1 MPGIILRNVS
11 KKFGKVTAVNDISL
25 EIADGEFVA
34 LLGPSGCGK
43 TTILRMIAGFE
54 EPDDG
59 EITIGDQ
66 VVFSRRKGIFVP
78 PGRRNVGM
86 IFQSYALWPHL
97 TVFQN
102 IAFGLEIAG
111 LPRDEVRR
119 RVQAALD
126 MMQIQGFEDRYI
138 NELSGGQQQRVAI
151 ARMLVTRPQVFLMD
165 EPLSN
170 LDAKLRLD
178 MRAEIKRLHADLGT
192 TCVYVTHDQVEA
204 LTLATR
210 IAILDKGIVQQ
221 FAKPME
227 LYRVPVNLFV
237 ADFMGN
243 PTVNVLHGTLGED
256 RLVLEG
262 FGELEVPF
270 DKLPKARCA
279 VIATL
284 RPEDVVVCHDR
295 EPGSVEARVHSVLPT
310 GPEMIV
316 RALCNGM
323 TLTIRES
330 PESDVM
336 PDQIIHVKP
345 RQGAV
350 NIYDERSRALVCACV

>member
-11 KKFGKVTAVNDISL
+11 KRFGKVTAVNDVSL

-59 EITIGDQ
+59 EIIIGDQ
-66 VVFSRRKGIFVP
+66 TVFSRHKGIFVP

-102 IAFGLEIAG
+102 IAFGLEIAKV
-111 LPRDEVRR
+111 PKDEVRR

-126 MMQIQGFEDRYI
+126 MMRIQGFEDRYI

-210 IAILDKGIVQQ
+210 IAILDKGTVQQ
-221 FAKPME
+221 FAQPME
-227 LYRVPVNLFV
+227 LYRVPANLFV

-243 PTVNVLHGTLGED
+243 PTVNVLHGTLSEG

-262 FGELEVPF
+262 FGELDVPF
-270 DKLPKARCA
+270 DKLPKPGCA

-284 RPEDVVVCHDR
+284 RPEDIVVCHTR

-310 GPEMIV
+310 GPEIIV
-316 RALCNGM
+316 RALCNGI

-330 PESDVM
+330 PESAVA
-336 PDQIIHVKP
+336 PDQVVYIKP